1 MARQTGPQ
9 GGTGF
14 RMLRAQFWTLARS
27 KYISEGTQKWTLS
40 GSKVVPPG
48 GPVFG
53 SLHFVRCAEVL
64 QAAMCAE
71 CQAWSYWHKQ
81 HPRQDSWTGEARIC
95 VSNFS
100 YLLGPK
106 NRPFGVTG
114 RSKSHPNDHLLDS
127 WAGTSARDRP
137 DIPPAPPKQR
147 FKNASFCKVKTLL
160 WSS

>member
-14 RMLRAQFWTLARS
+14 RMLRAQFWTLAQS

-53 SLHFVRCAEVL
+53 PFILSDVLKFCKLLCAQNVKLEATDTNSIRGRTLELFEALVADL
-64 QAAMCAE
+64 VAMMCDA
-71 CQAWSYWHKQ
+71 
-81 HPRQDSWTGEARIC
+81 D
-95 VSNFS
+95 V
-100 YLLGPK
+100 LGPK

-114 RSKSHPNDHLLDS
+114 RSKSHPNDHLLE
-127 WAGTSARDRP
+127 A
-137 DIPPAPPKQR
+137 
-147 FKNASFCKVKTLL
+147 
-160 WSS
+160 